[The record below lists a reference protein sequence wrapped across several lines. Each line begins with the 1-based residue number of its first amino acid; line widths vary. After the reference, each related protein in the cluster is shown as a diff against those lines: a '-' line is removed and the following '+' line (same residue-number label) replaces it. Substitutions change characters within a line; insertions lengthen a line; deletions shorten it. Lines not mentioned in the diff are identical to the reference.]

1 MKNKKELAIYRLGD
15 SKEKLKASKILFEN
29 GSYKDSVS
37 RSYYAMFTSARAL
50 LATKSLDST
59 KHSGIISLFNLHFV
73 KTGVVGKEYGKL
85 LAEAKNIREES
96 DYGDFV
102 IVSKEEAGIQLEHA
116 ERFIKEVE
124 KVIEPRDN

>member
-1 MKNKKELAIYRLGD
+1 MKEKKALAVYRLSAG
-15 SKEKLKASKILFEN
+15 KEKLKAAKILFEN

-50 LATKSLDST
+50 LATKSLDSV
-59 KHSGIISLFNLHFV
+59 KHSGVISLFNLHFV
-73 KTGVVGKEYGKL
+73 KTGIVNKECGKL

-102 IVSKEEAGIQLEHA
+102 IVSEEEAKIQIEHA
-116 ERFIKEVE
+116 EKFLKEVE
-124 KVIEPRDN
+124 NIIGA

>member
-1 MKNKKELAIYRLGD
+1 MKNKRELALYRLND
-15 SKEKLKASKILFEN
+15 SKEKLNASKILFKN

-50 LATKSLDST
+50 LATKSLDSA
-59 KHSGIISLFNLHFV
+59 KHSGVISLFNLHFV
-73 KTGVVGKEYGKL
+73 KAGIVGKEYGKL

-102 IVSKEEAGIQLEHA
+102 IVSKEEGGIQIKHA
-116 ERFIKEVE
+116 EQFIKEIE
-124 KVIEPRDN
+124 KAI

>member
-1 MKNKKELAIYRLGD
+1 MKNKRELAIYRLND
-15 SKEKLKASKILFEN
+15 SKEKLKASKILFKN

-50 LATKSLDST
+50 LATKSLDSA
-59 KHSGIISLFNLHFV
+59 KHSGVISLFNLHFV
-73 KTGVVGKEYGKL
+73 KTGIVGKEYGKL

-102 IVSKEEAGIQLEHA
+102 IVSKEEAGIQIKHA
-116 ERFIKEVE
+116 EQFIEEIK
-124 KVIEPRDN
+124 KAIKS

>member
-1 MKNKKELAIYRLGD
+1 MKNKRELAVYRLSD
-15 SKEKLKASKILFEN
+15 SKEKLNASKILFKN

-50 LATKSLDST
+50 LATKSLDSA
-59 KHSGIISLFNLHFV
+59 KHSGVISLFNLHFV

-102 IVSKEEAGIQLEHA
+102 IVSKREAGIQLEHA
-116 ERFIKEVE
+116 KRFIKEVE
-124 KVIEPRDN
+124 KAIKS